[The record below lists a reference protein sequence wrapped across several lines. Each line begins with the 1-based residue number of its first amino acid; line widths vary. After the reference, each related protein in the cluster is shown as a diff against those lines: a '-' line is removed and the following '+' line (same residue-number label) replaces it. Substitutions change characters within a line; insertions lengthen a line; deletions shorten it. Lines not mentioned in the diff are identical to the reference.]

1 MRQGVPSCRIVSKI
15 KAVMLVLHFKSEKHL
30 QTLCLIRHYFPSTN
44 GESSNYLWPADIT
57 GIPPP
62 PRRAG
67 CTLGPNLDYA
77 GVSLST
83 VRFIA
88 KQSTTDCFMVKLYR
102 SSPSMPSLFR
112 MPVTH
117 PRQSPRTYQCRCR
130 SSRPDSYRI

>member
-88 KQSTTDCFMVKLYR
+88 KQSTTDCFMVKLCR
-102 SSPSMPSLFR
+102 SSPSIQSFFR
-112 MPVTH
+112 MSVTH
-117 PRQSPRTYQCRCR
+117 PRQSPRAYQCRCR
-130 SSRPDSYRI
+130 SSRLDS

>member
-1 MRQGVPSCRIVSKI
+1 LSCRIVSKI
-15 KAVMLVLHFKSEKHL
+15 KAKMLVLHFKSEKHF
-30 QTLCLIRHYFPSTN
+30 QTLCLIRHYFPSTD
-44 GESSNYLWPADIT
+44 GGSSNYLWSADIT

-67 CTLGPNLDYA
+67 CTLGSNLDCA

-88 KQSTTDCFMVKLYR
+88 KQSTTDCFMAKLYR
-102 SSPSMPSLFR
+102 SSPSMPSFFR

-130 SSRPDSYRI
+130 SSRLDS